1 MRWEAFE
8 QSGDVL
14 AATSKTDAYETRA
27 KGNGMSYV
35 RNPDV
40 CNEGSSRRGG
50 KVWADLKATWKSCQL
65 LVMN

>member
-8 QSGDVL
+8 QRGDVL
-14 AATSKTDAYETRA
+14 AATSKTDAYERRT

-35 RNPDV
+35 RNADGG
-40 CNEGSSRRGG
+40 NEGSSRRGG
-50 KVWADLKATWKSCQL
+50 EMWADLKATLKSCQL